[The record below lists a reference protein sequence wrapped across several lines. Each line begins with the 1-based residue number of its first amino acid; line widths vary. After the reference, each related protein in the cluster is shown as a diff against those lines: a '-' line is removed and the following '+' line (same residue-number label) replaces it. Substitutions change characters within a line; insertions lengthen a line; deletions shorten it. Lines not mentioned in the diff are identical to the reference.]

1 MVTVLVDR
9 EFESRSG
16 QSKDYNTD
24 MRCFSAKH
32 ATLKSKSKNWV
43 SRTQN
48 NVSQGSDMSTRGL
61 LFW

>member
-16 QSKDYNTD
+16 QSKDYKTG
-24 MRCFSAKH
+24 MRCFSATH
-32 ATLKSKSKNWV
+32 ATLRSKSKDWV
-43 SRTQN
+43 SQTQN